1 MQGLHARL
9 TLALQALVH
18 EAVQQG
24 AAVVAEG
31 GTGVGVQAEP
41 VLGVVILKLWE
52 TPVVGELEVVRMKSK
67 YSIYWKYSLLLDI
80 LLYDCMSSFWFCS
93 LFLQNWIR
101 GSGDQ
106 GLRPG

>member
-1 MQGLHARL
+1 MQRIHAPL
-9 TLALQALVH
+9 TLALQPLVH

-52 TPVVGELEVVRMKSK
+52 TRVVGQLEVVRMKVK
-67 YSIYWKYSLLLDI
+67 LTI
-80 LLYDCMSSFWFCS
+80 
-93 LFLQNWIR
+93 
-101 GSGDQ
+101 
-106 GLRPG
+106 